1 MRIATKSSII
11 NVSTEKK
18 LRQFAN
24 NLSKKLKQGDT
35 FFLFGE
41 MGVGKTTLVK
51 YLINNLQIQCNQNI
65 TEVTSPTFN
74 IMNEYKI
81 DDLLIKHYDLYRLK
95 SHDELKDLNMFDYND
110 NEILLVEWP
119 EIIKNE
125 PNLVTK
131 LYFKYD
137 NQYHKRFIN
146 VLS

>member
-1 MRIATKSSII
+1 
-11 NVSTEKK
+11 
-18 LRQFAN
+18 
-24 NLSKKLKQGDT
+24 
-35 FFLFGE
+35 
-41 MGVGKTTLVK
+41 
-51 YLINNLQIQCNQNI
+51 
-65 TEVTSPTFN
+65 
-74 IMNEYKI
+74 
-81 DDLLIKHYDLYRLK
+81 
-95 SHDELKDLNMFDYND
+95 MFDYND